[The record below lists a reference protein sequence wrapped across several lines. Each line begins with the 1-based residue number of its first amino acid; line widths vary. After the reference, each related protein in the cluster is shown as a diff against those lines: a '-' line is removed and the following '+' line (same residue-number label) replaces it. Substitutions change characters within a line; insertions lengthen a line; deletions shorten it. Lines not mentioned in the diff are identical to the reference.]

1 MSLSQT
7 TKKTKRVN
15 TKGKKKSTENK
26 VSISVDSILPF
37 ELSYDMSVDDEF
49 KSSLL
54 ERDMT
59 IHMDII
65 SKLPTFKVDFKTK
78 SDEEEH
84 NEKKNKKAVRI
95 KQPVV
100 EENDEDEY
108 MKNLPIEKV
117 GNAQYKFDYD
127 KGIIYDMKDCQ
138 VGHIDSY
145 GEICING
152 EEPNEDDNSNLDDE
166 NI

>member
-1 MSLSQT
+1 MSLAQT

-15 TKGKKKSTENK
+15 TKGKKKVIENR
-26 VSISVDSILPF
+26 VTSSVDNALPF

-59 IHMDII
+59 IHIDII
-65 SKLPTFKVDFKTK
+65 NKLPTFKLNFKTRN
-78 SDEEEH
+78 DEEDSS
-84 NEKKNKKAVRI
+84 EKKTKKLPRI
-95 KQPVV
+95 KHVV

-117 GNAQYKFDYD
+117 GNNQYKFDYD
-127 KGIIYDMKDCQ
+127 KGIIYDMKGVE

-145 GEICING
+145 GEICISG
-152 EEPNEDDNSNLDDE
+152 EEANEDDNSNLQDE